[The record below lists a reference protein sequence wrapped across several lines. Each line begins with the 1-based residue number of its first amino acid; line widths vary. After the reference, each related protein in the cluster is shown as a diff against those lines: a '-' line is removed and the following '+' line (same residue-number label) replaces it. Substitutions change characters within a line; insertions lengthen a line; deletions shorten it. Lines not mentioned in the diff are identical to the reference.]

1 MVRELGNAVIIIM
14 EIEWGSVI
22 VMHTND
28 NRLTSLR
35 KSAYINF
42 FPVKN

>member
-14 EIEWGSVI
+14 VIGWGSI
-22 VMHTND
+22 TVMYTND

-42 FPVKN
+42 FFR